1 MGRLI
6 GGLNMII
13 ESINIKSFG
22 MITDM
27 TLNFAEDVN
36 VIVGH
41 NEAGKSTIAAFI
53 KYMLYGFGNDSVE
66 EGPDERTRRIN
77 WDNGTA
83 QGSMTVRVGD
93 KRYMITRVTERVD
106 NGGRFSYKE
115 DTGIIDIET
124 GSSAFGKV
132 PAGEVFFGVDRE
144 LFENTAFIGQIGDSA
159 INEGSVK
166 QSIEN
171 ILFSGS
177 EKINNQ
183 RAAAKVAVTKETLL
197 HKAGG
202 GGAIYELK
210 RRAEQLEERFV
221 SADEDNREILAKE
234 AKLHDIKSKRK
245 KALEHLD
252 KLTDLDVCYR
262 NVLIIQTFDEL
273 HKLEE
278 QCAEKAEEYNSF
290 IAANTRADFV
300 PTDSYLTDIA
310 VCRRSVD
317 DAYRTLIDAE
327 DRYDR
332 EKQAAGITKESEAS
346 IERCDEFGG
355 ETAVLAKAKEIHK
368 KQLKSVALAAAS
380 ALVLIAELVYQIA
393 ASGVFAG
400 ALLRILFAIP
410 GAAALAG
417 VGYAVYALLREK
429 KQLDEIQSTFA
440 TTSLE
445 DLVTKL
451 TVISEE
457 REKRDKLAHDT
468 EDARTALEAAK
479 ANYEKAKGEL
489 LSVILR
495 WGEEPPTTNLNEFL
509 NNLEMRVKDFLD
521 EEKRILADK
530 TEIEIAVREIRKQLA
545 DKSEIEIRGQVSP
558 LKRKVLSEI
567 DHESILEG
575 INECKLK
582 IAAQDKL
589 AEEVEDELSL
599 LKIRATDPG
608 ELYAKMQEN
617 DARIDELT
625 LQHAACEMALRA
637 IESASD
643 NLRLEISPRLGEYS
657 AALMQVM
664 TDKKYSEIDVS
675 DGLKVSFTAPD
686 GEKRSADFLSGGTR
700 DLTYISLRMA
710 LIDMLYTEKP
720 PVCFDES
727 FAHQDNARAKS
738 MMKAVKKL
746 ADEGQQSFIFTCRE
760 REATIAKELS
770 KKAGIFKLTVGD
782 DDIA

>member
-1 MGRLI
+1 
-6 GGLNMII
+6 MII

-27 TLNFAEDVN
+27 TLNFAEDIN

-53 KYMLYGFGNDSVE
+53 KYMLYGFGNDTV
-66 EGPDERTRRIN
+66 GDAPDERIRRVN

-83 QGSMTVRVGD
+83 QGTMTVRVGE
-93 KRYMITRVTERVD
+93 KRYMITRVTEKVD
-106 NGGRFSYKE
+106 NGGRISYKE
-115 DTGIIDIET
+115 DATIIDLET
-124 GSSAFGKV
+124 GSPAFGKV
-132 PAGEVFFGVDRE
+132 PAGEVFFGVDKD
-144 LFENTAFIGQIGDSA
+144 LFENTAFVGQIGDSA

-177 EKINNQ
+177 ERINNQ
-183 RAAAKVAVTKETLL
+183 RAASKVATKKETLL

-202 GGAIYELK
+202 GGAIFDLK
-210 RRAEQLEERFV
+210 RKAEQLEERFNI
-221 SADEDNREILAKE
+221 ADEDNREILTKE
-234 AKLHDIKSKRK
+234 ARLHDIKARRTVS
-245 KALEHLD
+245 LTNLD
-252 KLTDLDVCYR
+252 KFNDLDQCYR
-262 NVLIIQTFDEL
+262 NVLIIQSFDEL

-278 QCAEKAEEYNSF
+278 QCEKKAEEYNAF
-290 IAANTRADFV
+290 IAENTRADFV
-300 PTDSYLTDIA
+300 PTEAYLTDIA
-310 VCRRSVD
+310 VSRRSVD
-317 DAYRTLIDAE
+317 DAYRNLMDAE
-327 DRYDR
+327 DRY
-332 EKQAAGITKESEAS
+332 EKEKLAAGITKESETA

-355 ETAVLAKAKEIHK
+355 ESTIIAKAKVLRN
-368 KQLKSVALAAAS
+368 KQVKSIALGAAS
-380 ALVLIAELVYQIA
+380 ALVLIAELVYQLVA
-393 ASGVFAG
+393 TGVFAG
-400 ALLRILFAIP
+400 ALLRIVFALP
-410 GAAALAG
+410 GVVALAG
-417 VGYAVYALLREK
+417 VGYAVYCLLRDK

-440 TTSLE
+440 TTSLD
-445 DLVTKL
+445 DLVSKL

-457 REKRDKLAHDT
+457 REKRDKLARDT
-468 EDARTALEAAK
+468 EDARNALAQAK
-479 ANYEKAKGEL
+479 ANYETAKGEL

-495 WGEEPPTTNLNEFL
+495 WGEEPPTSNLNEFL
-509 NNLEMRVKDFLD
+509 NNLEAKVKAFLI
-521 EEKRILADK
+521 EERRILSEK

-545 DKSEIEIRGQVSP
+545 DKSEIDIRGQVSP

-567 DHESILEG
+567 DHESILMG
-575 INECKLK
+575 IETCKLE

-589 AEEVEDELSL
+589 AEEVEDELSM
-599 LKIRATDPG
+599 LKIKATDPG

-657 AALMQVM
+657 ASLMQVM
-664 TDKKYSEIDVS
+664 TDKKYSDIDVT
-675 DGLKVSFTAPD
+675 DGLKVSFAAPD
-686 GEKRSADFLSGGTR
+686 GEKKSADFLSGGTR

-727 FAHQDNARAKS
+727 FAHQDNSRAKS
-738 MMKAVKKL
+738 MMKGIKKL
-746 ADEGQQSFIFTCRE
+746 AAEGQQSFIFTCRE
-760 REATIAKELS
+760 REATLAKECS

-782 DDIA
+782 DDIV

>member
-1 MGRLI
+1 
-6 GGLNMII
+6 MII

-27 TLNFAEDVN
+27 TLNFAEDLI

-53 KYMLYGFGNDSVE
+53 KYMLYGFGNDGSADA
-66 EGPDERTRRIN
+66 PDERTRRIN
-77 WDNGTA
+77 WENGTA
-83 QGSMTVRVGD
+83 QGSMTVRTGE

-106 NGGRFSYKE
+106 NGGRYSYKE
-115 DTGIIDIET
+115 DASIIDMET
-124 GSSAFGKV
+124 GSPAFGKV
-132 PAGEVFFGVDRE
+132 PAGEVFFGVDKD
-144 LFENTAFIGQIGDSA
+144 LFENTAFVGQIGDSA

-177 EKINNQ
+177 ERINNQ
-183 RAAAKVAVTKETLL
+183 RAASKVAVKKETLL
-197 HKAGG
+197 HKTGG
-202 GGAIYELK
+202 GGDIYELG
-210 RRAEQLEERFV
+210 RRAEQLEERFK

-234 AKLHDIKSKRK
+234 AKLHDIKTRRK
-245 KALEHLD
+245 EQVGYLD
-252 KLTDLDVCYR
+252 KFTDLDVCYR
-262 NVLIIQTFDEL
+262 NVLIIQSFDEL

-278 QCAEKAEEYNSF
+278 SCEKKAEEYNSF

-300 PTDSYLTDIA
+300 PNEAYLTDIA

-317 DAYRTLIDAE
+317 DAYRNLMDAE
-327 DRYDR
+327 DRYER
-332 EKQAAGITKESEAS
+332 EKQAAGITKESETE
-346 IERCDEFGG
+346 IERCDELGG
-355 ETAVLAKAKEIHK
+355 ESAIIAKAKGIR
-368 KQLKSVALAAAS
+368 KQQIKSFILGGAS
-380 ALVLIAELVYQIA
+380 VLILIAELVYQLAIKGA
-393 ASGVFAG
+393 LAGV
-400 ALLRILFAIP
+400 LLRILFALP
-410 GAAALAG
+410 GVAALAG
-417 VGYAVYALLREK
+417 VGYAAYCIIREK
-429 KQLDEIQSTFA
+429 KQLAEIQTAFSTV
-440 TTSLE
+440 SLD
-445 DLVTKL
+445 DLISKL
-451 TVISEE
+451 TVIGEE
-457 REKRDKLAHDT
+457 REKRDKLLRDT
-468 EDARTALEAAK
+468 DDARTALENAK
-479 ANYEKAKGEL
+479 ANYERAKGEL

-495 WGEEPPTTNLNEFL
+495 WGEEPPTSNLNDFL
-509 NNLEMRVKDFLD
+509 NGLETKVKTFLD
-521 EEKRILADK
+521 EEKVILAEK
-530 TEIEIAVREIRKQLA
+530 TELEIAVREIRKQLA
-545 DKSEIEIRGQVSP
+545 DKSEIDIRAQVSP

-567 DHESILEG
+567 DHESILNG
-575 INECKLK
+575 INECKMQ
-582 IAAQDKL
+582 IAALDKL
-589 AEEVEDELSL
+589 AEEVEDELAM

-617 DARIDELT
+617 DARIEELT

-657 AALMQVM
+657 ASLMQVM
-664 TDKKYSEIDVS
+664 TDKKYSDIDVS
-675 DGLKVSFTAPD
+675 DGFMVSFTAPD
-686 GEKRSADFLSGGTR
+686 GEKKSVDFLSGGTR

-738 MMKAVKKL
+738 MMKAIKKL
-746 ADEGQQSFIFTCRE
+746 AAEGQQSFIFTCRE
-760 REATIAKELS
+760 REATLAKECC

>member
-1 MGRLI
+1 
-6 GGLNMII
+6 MII

-27 TLNFAEDVN
+27 TLNFAEDIN

-53 KYMLYGFGNDSVE
+53 KYMLYGFGNDTV
-66 EGPDERTRRIN
+66 GDAPDERIRRVN

-83 QGSMTVRVGD
+83 QGTMTVRVGE
-93 KRYMITRVTERVD
+93 KRYMITRVTEKVD
-106 NGGRFSYKE
+106 NGGRISYKE
-115 DTGIIDIET
+115 DATIIDLET
-124 GSSAFGKV
+124 GSPAFGKV
-132 PAGEVFFGVDRE
+132 PAGEVFFGVDKD
-144 LFENTAFIGQIGDSA
+144 LFENTAFVGQIGDSA

-177 EKINNQ
+177 ERINNQ
-183 RAAAKVAVTKETLL
+183 RAASKVATKKETLL

-202 GGAIYELK
+202 GGAIFDLK
-210 RRAEQLEERFV
+210 RKAEQLEERFNI
-221 SADEDNREILAKE
+221 ADEDNREILTKE
-234 AKLHDIKSKRK
+234 ARLHDIKARRTVS
-245 KALEHLD
+245 LTNLD
-252 KLTDLDVCYR
+252 KFNDLDQCYR
-262 NVLIIQTFDEL
+262 NVLIIQSFDEL

-278 QCAEKAEEYNSF
+278 QCEKKAEEYNAF
-290 IAANTRADFV
+290 IAENTRADFV
-300 PTDSYLTDIA
+300 PTEAYLTDIA
-310 VCRRSVD
+310 VSRRSVD
-317 DAYRTLIDAE
+317 DAYRNLMDAE
-327 DRYDR
+327 DRY
-332 EKQAAGITKESEAS
+332 EKEKLAAGITKESETA

-355 ETAVLAKAKEIHK
+355 ESTIIAKAKGLRN
-368 KQLKSVALAAAS
+368 KQVKSIALGAAS
-380 ALVLIAELVYQIA
+380 ALVLIAELVYQLVA
-393 ASGVFAG
+393 TGVFAG
-400 ALLRILFAIP
+400 VLLRIVFALP
-410 GAAALAG
+410 GVAALAG
-417 VGYAVYALLREK
+417 VGYAVYCLLRDK

-440 TTSLE
+440 TTSLD
-445 DLVTKL
+445 DLVSKL

-457 REKRDKLAHDT
+457 REKRDKLARDT
-468 EDARTALEAAK
+468 EDARNALAQAK
-479 ANYEKAKGEL
+479 ANYETAKGEL

-495 WGEEPPTTNLNEFL
+495 WGEEPPTSNLNEFL
-509 NNLEMRVKDFLD
+509 NNLEAKVKAFLI
-521 EEKRILADK
+521 EERRILSEK

-545 DKSEIEIRGQVSP
+545 DKSEIDIRGQVSP

-567 DHESILEG
+567 DHESILMG
-575 INECKLK
+575 IETCKLE

-589 AEEVEDELSL
+589 AEEVEDELSM
-599 LKIRATDPG
+599 LKIKATDPG

-657 AALMQVM
+657 ASLMQVM
-664 TDKKYSEIDVS
+664 TDKKYSDIDVT
-675 DGLKVSFTAPD
+675 DGLKVSFAAPD
-686 GEKRSADFLSGGTR
+686 GEKKSADFLSGGTR

-727 FAHQDNARAKS
+727 FAHQDNSRAKS
-738 MMKAVKKL
+738 MMKGIKKL
-746 ADEGQQSFIFTCRE
+746 AAEGQQSFIFTCRE
-760 REATIAKELS
+760 REATLAKECS

-782 DDIA
+782 DDIV

>member
-1 MGRLI
+1 
-6 GGLNMII
+6 MII

-27 TLNFAEDVN
+27 TLNFAEDIN

-53 KYMLYGFGNDSVE
+53 KYMLYGFGNDTVDDA
-66 EGPDERTRRIN
+66 PDERIRRVN

-83 QGSMTVRVGD
+83 QGTMTVRVGE
-93 KRYMITRVTERVD
+93 KRYMISRVTEKVEGSGRV
-106 NGGRFSYKE
+106 SYKE
-115 DTGIIDIET
+115 DATIIDMET
-124 GSSAFGKV
+124 GSPAFGKV
-132 PAGEVFFGVDRE
+132 PAGEVFFGVDKD
-144 LFENTAFIGQIGDSA
+144 LFENTAFVGQIGDSA

-177 EKINNQ
+177 ERINNQ
-183 RAAAKVAVTKETLL
+183 RAASKVATKKETLL

-202 GGAIYELK
+202 GGAIFDLGRK
-210 RRAEQLEERFV
+210 AEQLEERFNI
-221 SADEDNREILAKE
+221 ADEDNREILAKE
-234 AKLHDIKSKRK
+234 AKLHDIKTRRAAS
-245 KALEHLD
+245 LTNLD
-252 KLTDLDVCYR
+252 KFNDLDQCYR
-262 NVLIIQTFDEL
+262 NVLIIQSFDEL

-278 QCAEKAEEYNSF
+278 QCEKKAEEYNSF
-290 IAANTRADFV
+290 IADNTRADFV
-300 PTDSYLTDIA
+300 PTEAYLTDIA
-310 VCRRSVD
+310 VSRRSVD
-317 DAYRTLIDAE
+317 DAYRNLMDAE
-327 DRYDR
+327 DRYEK
-332 EKQAAGITKESEAS
+332 EKQAAGITKESETA

-355 ETAVLAKAKEIHK
+355 ESTVIAKAKGLRN
-368 KQLKSVALAAAS
+368 KQVKSIALGAVS
-380 ALVLIAELVYQIA
+380 ALVLIAELVYQLVA
-393 ASGVFAG
+393 TGVFAG
-400 ALLRILFAIP
+400 ALLRVVFALP
-410 GAAALAG
+410 GIAALAG
-417 VGYAVYALLREK
+417 VGYAVYCLLRDK
-429 KQLDEIQSTFA
+429 KQLDELQDTFA
-440 TTSLE
+440 TTTLE
-445 DLVTKL
+445 DLVSKL

-457 REKRDKLAHDT
+457 REKRDKLARDT
-468 EDARTALEAAK
+468 EDARNALAQAK
-479 ANYEKAKGEL
+479 ANYETAKGEL

-495 WGEEPPTTNLNEFL
+495 WGEEPPTSNLNEFL
-509 NNLEMRVKDFLD
+509 NNLEMKVKAFLED
-521 EEKRILADK
+521 EKFILAEK
-530 TEIEIAVREIRKQLA
+530 TEVEIAVREIRKQLA
-545 DKSEIEIRGQVSP
+545 DKSEIDIRGQVSP

-575 INECKLK
+575 IETCKLE
-582 IAAQDKL
+582 IAALDKL
-589 AEEVEDELSL
+589 AEEVEDELSM

-657 AALMQVM
+657 ASLMQVM
-664 TDKKYSEIDVS
+664 TDKKYSDIDVT
-675 DGLKVSFTAPD
+675 DGLKVSFNTPD
-686 GEKRSADFLSGGTR
+686 GEKKSADFLSGGTR

-727 FAHQDNARAKS
+727 FAHQDNSRAKS
-738 MMKAVKKL
+738 MMKAIKKL
-746 ADEGQQSFIFTCRE
+746 AAEGQQSFIFTCRE
-760 REATIAKELS
+760 REANLAKECS

-782 DDIA
+782 DDVI

>member
-1 MGRLI
+1 
-6 GGLNMII
+6 MII
-13 ESINIKSFG
+13 ESVNIKSFG

-27 TLNFAEDVN
+27 TLNFSEDIN

-53 KYMLYGFGNDSVE
+53 KYMLYGFGNDATADA
-66 EGPDERTRRIN
+66 PDERTRRIN

-106 NGGRFSYKE
+106 NGGRASYKE
-115 DTGIIDIET
+115 DASIIDMET
-124 GSSAFGKV
+124 GSPAFGKV
-132 PAGEVFFGVDRE
+132 PAGEVFFGVDKD
-144 LFENTAFIGQIGDSA
+144 LFENTAFVGQIGDSA

-183 RAAAKVAVTKETLL
+183 RAASKVAVTKETLL

-202 GGAIYELK
+202 GGAIFELK
-210 RRAEQLEERFV
+210 RRTEQLEERFK

-234 AKLHDIKSKRK
+234 AKLHDIKTRRK
-245 KALEHLD
+245 EAQSNLD
-252 KLTDLDVCYR
+252 KLTDLDQCYR

-278 QCAEKAEEYNSF
+278 QCEKKAEEYNSF

-300 PTDSYLTDIA
+300 PTESYLTDIA
-310 VCRRSVD
+310 VARRSVD
-317 DAYRTLIDAE
+317 DAYRNLMDAE
-327 DRYDR
+327 DRYDK
-332 EKQAAGITKESEAS
+332 EKQAAGITKDSEAA
-346 IERCDEFGG
+346 IERCDELGG
-355 ETAVLAKAKEIHK
+355 ESAIISNAKSIRK
-368 KQLKSVALAAAS
+368 KQIGSIVLGAAS
-380 ALVLIAELVYQIA
+380 VLVLIAELVYQLVA
-393 ASGVFAG
+393 TG
-400 ALLRILFAIP
+400 ALAGILPRILFAIP
-410 GAAALAG
+410 GVAALVG
-417 VGYAVYALLREK
+417 VGYAAYSLLRDK
-429 KQLDEIQSTFA
+429 KQLDEIQTAFS

-445 DLVTKL
+445 DLVSKL
-451 TVISEE
+451 TVIGEE

-468 EDARTALEAAK
+468 EDARAALEAAK
-479 ANYEKAKGEL
+479 ANYESAKGEL

-495 WGEEPPTTNLNEFL
+495 WGEEPPTSNLNEFL
-509 NNLEMRVKDFLD
+509 NNLETKVKAFLD
-521 EEKRILADK
+521 DEKIILAEK

-545 DKSEIEIRGQVSP
+545 DKSEIEIRAQVSP

-567 DHESILEG
+567 DHDSILEG
-575 INECKLK
+575 ISDCKLK

-589 AEEVEDELSL
+589 AEEVEDELAM

-617 DARIDELT
+617 DARIEELT

-657 AALMQVM
+657 ASLMQVM
-664 TDKKYSEIDVS
+664 TDKKYSDIDVS
-675 DGLKVSFTAPD
+675 DGLKVSFAAPN
-686 GEKRSADFLSGGTR
+686 GEKKSVDFLSGGTR
-700 DLTYISLRMA
+700 DLTYVALRMA

-727 FAHQDNARAKS
+727 FAHQDNSRAKS

-746 ADEGQQSFIFTCRE
+746 AADGQQSFIFTCRE
-760 REATIAKELS
+760 REATLAKECC

>member
-1 MGRLI
+1 
-6 GGLNMII
+6 MII

-27 TLNFAEDVN
+27 TLNFSDDIN

-53 KYMLYGFGNDSVE
+53 KYMLYGFGNDSSNDA
-66 EGPDERTRRIN
+66 PDERTHRIN
-77 WDNGTA
+77 WENGTA
-83 QGSMTVRVGD
+83 QGTMTVRVGD

-106 NGGRFSYKE
+106 NGGRFLYKE
-115 DTGIIDIET
+115 DATIIDMET
-124 GSSAFGKV
+124 GSPAFGKV
-132 PAGEVFFGVDRE
+132 PAGEVFFGVDKD
-144 LFENTAFIGQIGDSA
+144 LFENTAFVGQIGDSA

-183 RAAAKVAVTKETLL
+183 RAAAKVATKKETLL
-197 HKAGG
+197 HNSGS
-202 GGAIYELK
+202 GGAIFELK
-210 RRAEQLEERFV
+210 RRAEQLEERFK

-234 AKLHDIKSKRK
+234 AKLHDIKTRRRE
-245 KALEHLD
+245 ALGHLD
-252 KLTDLDVCYR
+252 KFTDLDVCYR
-262 NVLIIQTFDEL
+262 NVLIIQSFDEL
-273 HKLEE
+273 HRLEE
-278 QCAEKAEEYNSF
+278 QSEKKAEEYNSF
-290 IAANTRADFV
+290 IAQNTRADFV
-300 PTDSYLTDIA
+300 PTELYLTDIA
-310 VCRRSVD
+310 VCRRAVD
-317 DAYRTLIDAE
+317 DAYRNLMDAE
-327 DRYDR
+327 DRYDK
-332 EKQAAGITKESEAS
+332 EKQAAGITKETEAS
-346 IERCDEFGG
+346 IERCDELGG
-355 ETAVLAKAKEIHK
+355 ESAVIAKARGIRKKQIGSIVIGAVSVLA
-368 KQLKSVALAAAS
+368 
-380 ALVLIAELVYQIA
+380 LIAELVYQLVA
-393 ASGVFAG
+393 KGGFAG
-400 ALLRILFAIP
+400 ILPRILFAIP
-410 GAAALAG
+410 GVAALGG
-417 VGYAVYALLREK
+417 VVYAAYCLLRDK
-429 KQLDEIQSTFA
+429 KQLEEIQSAFS
-440 TTSLE
+440 TSSLD
-445 DLVTKL
+445 DLVYKL
-451 TVISEE
+451 TVVGEE
-457 REKRDKLAHDT
+457 REKRDKLARDT
-468 EDARTALEAAK
+468 EDARTSLEQAK
-479 ANYEKAKGEL
+479 ANYENAKGEL

-495 WGEEPPTTNLNEFL
+495 WGEEPPTSNLNEFL
-509 NNLEMRVKDFLD
+509 NNLESKVKTFLD
-521 EEKRILADK
+521 EEKRILAEK

-575 INECKLK
+575 INDCKLK

-589 AEEVEDELSL
+589 AEEVEDELAV

-617 DARIDELT
+617 DARIEELT

-657 AALMQVM
+657 ASLMQVM

-686 GEKRSADFLSGGTR
+686 GEKKSVDFLSGGTR

-710 LIDMLYTEKP
+710 LIDMLYAEKP

-727 FAHQDNARAKS
+727 FAHQDNTRAKS

-760 REATIAKELS
+760 REATLAKECC

>member
-1 MGRLI
+1 
-6 GGLNMII
+6 MII

-27 TLNFAEDVN
+27 TLNFSEDIN

-53 KYMLYGFGNDSVE
+53 KYMLYGFGNDASIDA
-66 EGPDERTRRIN
+66 PDERTRRIN

-83 QGSMTVRVGD
+83 QGSMTVRTGE

-106 NGGRFSYKE
+106 NGGRYSYKE
-115 DTGIIDIET
+115 DASIIDMET
-124 GSSAFGKV
+124 GSPAFGKV
-132 PAGEVFFGVDRE
+132 PAGEVFFGVDKD
-144 LFENTAFIGQIGDSA
+144 LFENTAFVGQIGDSA

-183 RAAAKVAVTKETLL
+183 RAASKVAVTKETLL
-197 HKAGG
+197 HKTGT
-202 GGAIYELK
+202 GGAIFELK
-210 RRAEQLEERFV
+210 RRTEQLEERFK

-234 AKLHDIKSKRK
+234 AKLHDIKSRRK
-245 KALEHLD
+245 EAQNNLD
-252 KLTDLDVCYR
+252 KLADLDQCYR

-278 QCAEKAEEYNSF
+278 QCEKKAEEYNSF

-300 PTDSYLTDIA
+300 PTESYLTDIA
-310 VCRRSVD
+310 VSRRSVD
-317 DAYRTLIDAE
+317 DAYRNLMDAE
-327 DRYDR
+327 DRYEK
-332 EKQAAGITKESEAS
+332 EKQAAGITKESESA
-346 IERCDEFGG
+346 IERCDELGG
-355 ETAVLAKAKEIHK
+355 EDAIISKAKSIRK
-368 KQLKSVALAAAS
+368 KQIGSIALGAAS
-380 ALVLIAELVYQIA
+380 ILVLIAELVYQLVA
-393 ASGVFAG
+393 TG
-400 ALLRILFAIP
+400 ALAGILPRVLLAIP
-410 GAAALAG
+410 GVAALAG
-417 VGYAVYALLREK
+417 VGYAVYCLLRDK
-429 KQLDEIQSTFA
+429 KQLEEIQTAFS

-445 DLVTKL
+445 DLVSKL
-451 TVISEE
+451 TVIGEE
-457 REKRDKLAHDT
+457 REKRDKLASDT

-479 ANYEKAKGEL
+479 ANYENAKGEL

-495 WGEEPPTTNLNEFL
+495 WGEEPPTSNLNEFL
-509 NNLEMRVKDFLD
+509 NNLETKVKAFLD
-521 EEKRILADK
+521 DEKIILAEK

-545 DKSEIEIRGQVSP
+545 DKSEIEIRAQVSP

-567 DHESILEG
+567 DHDSILEG
-575 INECKLK
+575 ISDCKLK

-589 AEEVEDELSL
+589 AEEVEDELAM

-657 AALMQVM
+657 ASLMQVM
-664 TDKKYSEIDVS
+664 TDKKYSDIDVS
-675 DGLKVSFTAPD
+675 DGLKVSFAAPD
-686 GEKRSADFLSGGTR
+686 GEKKSVDFLSGGTR
-700 DLTYISLRMA
+700 DLTYVALRMA

-727 FAHQDNARAKS
+727 FAHQDNSRAKS

-746 ADEGQQSFIFTCRE
+746 ASAGQQSFIFTCRE
-760 REATIAKELS
+760 REASLAKECC